1 MRANQAQQDQ
11 AVGIRYVGVRDL
23 HEDHLYGTRLAWLPG
38 QVHNVDATVAA
49 RMLMHK
55 DVYERA
61 DAVADRPVAGKA
73 NQVEQEQNRIQEQQ
87 LQRQSLLVNGEN
99 LLASLHEMNVEPD
112 TVLAALPSGITAMI
126 REEQLADLQDEQVLL
141 ILQI

>member
-23 HEDHLYGTRLAWLPG
+23 HEDHLYGTRLAWVPG
-38 QVHNVDATVAA
+38 QVHNVDAAIAV

-61 DAVADRPVAGKA
+61 DVEANKPVSGKS
-73 NQVEQEQNRIQEQQ
+73 NQVEQEQERVQEQQ
-87 LQRQSLLVNGEN
+87 LEDTRSAIAIMDKDALEQFAKTHFQIDLDKRKGLSN
-99 LLASLHEMNVEPD
+99 LRS
-112 TVLAALPSGITAMI
+112 
-126 REEQLADLQDEQVLL
+126 QVIGL
-141 ILQI
+141 IDQFGMQ

>member
-38 QVHNVDATVAA
+38 QVHNVDAAIAV

-61 DAVADRPVAGKA
+61 DVEANKPVSGKS
-73 NQVEQEQNRIQEQQ
+73 NQVEQEQESVQEQQ
-87 LQRQSLLVNGEN
+87 LDDTRSAIAIMDKDALEQFAKTHFQIDLDKRKGLSN
-99 LLASLHEMNVEPD
+99 LRS
-112 TVLAALPSGITAMI
+112 
-126 REEQLADLQDEQVLL
+126 QVIGL
-141 ILQI
+141 IDQFGMQ

>member
-38 QVHNVDATVAA
+38 QVHNVDAAIAV

-61 DAVADRPVAGKA
+61 DVEANKPVSGKS
-73 NQVEQEQNRIQEQQ
+73 NQVEQEQERVQELQ
-87 LQRQSLLVNGEN
+87 LDDTRSAIAIMDKDALEQFAKTHFQIDLDKRKGLSN
-99 LLASLHEMNVEPD
+99 LRS
-112 TVLAALPSGITAMI
+112 
-126 REEQLADLQDEQVLL
+126 QVIGL
-141 ILQI
+141 IDQFGMQ

>member
-1 MRANQAQQDQ
+1 MMANQVQQDQ

-38 QVHNVDATVAA
+38 QVHNVDAAIAV

-61 DAVADRPVAGKA
+61 DVEANKPVSGKS
-73 NQVEQEQNRIQEQQ
+73 NQVEQEQERVQEQQ
-87 LQRQSLLVNGEN
+87 LDDTRSAIAIMDKDALEQFAKTHFQIDLDKRKGLSN
-99 LLASLHEMNVEPD
+99 LRS
-112 TVLAALPSGITAMI
+112 
-126 REEQLADLQDEQVLL
+126 QVIGL
-141 ILQI
+141 IDQFGMQ

>member
-38 QVHNVDATVAA
+38 QVHNVDAAIAV

-61 DAVADRPVAGKA
+61 DVEANKPVSGKS
-73 NQVEQEQNRIQEQQ
+73 NQVEQEQERVQEQQ
-87 LQRQSLLVNGEN
+87 LEDTRSAIAIMDKDALEQFAKTHFQIDLDKRKGLSN
-99 LLASLHEMNVEPD
+99 LRS
-112 TVLAALPSGITAMI
+112 
-126 REEQLADLQDEQVLL
+126 QVIGL
-141 ILQI
+141 IDQFGMQ

>member
-1 MRANQAQQDQ
+1 MRVNQAQQDQ
-11 AVGIRYVGVRDL
+11 AVGIRYVGVRVL

-73 NQVEQEQNRIQEQQ
+73 NQVEQEQKRIQEQQ
-87 LQRQSLLVNGEN
+87 LEDTRSAIAIMDKDALEQYAKTHFQIDLDKRKGLSSLR
-99 LLASLHEMNVEPD
+99 S
-112 TVLAALPSGITAMI
+112 
-126 REEQLADLQDEQVLL
+126 QVVGL
-141 ILQI
+141 IDQFGMQ

>member
-1 MRANQAQQDQ
+1 MMANQAQQDQ

-38 QVHNVDATVAA
+38 QVHNVDAAIAV

-61 DAVADRPVAGKA
+61 DVEANKPVSGKS
-73 NQVEQEQNRIQEQQ
+73 NQVEQEQERVQEQQ
-87 LQRQSLLVNGEN
+87 LDDTRSAIAIMDKDALEQFAKTHFQIDLDKRKGLSSL
-99 LLASLHEMNVEPD
+99 
-112 TVLAALPSGITAMI
+112 
-126 REEQLADLQDEQVLL
+126 RLQVVGL
-141 ILQI
+141 IDQFGMQ

>member
-1 MRANQAQQDQ
+1 MMANQAQQDQ

-38 QVHNVDATVAA
+38 QVHNVDAAIAV

-61 DAVADRPVAGKA
+61 DVEANKPVSGKS
-73 NQVEQEQNRIQEQQ
+73 NQVEQEQERVQEQQ
-87 LQRQSLLVNGEN
+87 LDDTRSAIAIMDKDALEQFAKTHFQIDLDKRKGLSN
-99 LLASLHEMNVEPD
+99 LRS
-112 TVLAALPSGITAMI
+112 
-126 REEQLADLQDEQVLL
+126 QVIGL
-141 ILQI
+141 IDQFGMQ

>member
-1 MRANQAQQDQ
+1 MRVNQAQQDQ

-38 QVHNVDATVAA
+38 QVHNVDAAIAV

-61 DAVADRPVAGKA
+61 DVEADRPVAGKA
-73 NQVEQEQNRIQEQQ
+73 NQVEQEQKRIQEQQ
-87 LQRQSLLVNGEN
+87 LEDTRSAIAIMDKDALEQFAKTHFQIDLDKRKGLSN
-99 LLASLHEMNVEPD
+99 LRS
-112 TVLAALPSGITAMI
+112 
-126 REEQLADLQDEQVLL
+126 QVIGL
-141 ILQI
+141 IDQFGMQ

>member
-1 MRANQAQQDQ
+1 MRVNQAQQDQ

-38 QVHNVDATVAA
+38 QVHNVDAAIAV

-61 DAVADRPVAGKA
+61 DVEANKPVSGKS
-73 NQVEQEQNRIQEQQ
+73 NQVEQEQERVQEQQ
-87 LQRQSLLVNGEN
+87 LDDTRSAIAIMDKDALEQFAKTHFQIDLDKRKGLSSLR
-99 LLASLHEMNVEPD
+99 S
-112 TVLAALPSGITAMI
+112 
-126 REEQLADLQDEQVLL
+126 QVVGL
-141 ILQI
+141 IDQFGMQ

>member
-38 QVHNVDATVAA
+38 QVHNVDAAIAV

-61 DAVADRPVAGKA
+61 DVEANKPVSGKS
-73 NQVEQEQNRIQEQQ
+73 NQVEQEQERVQEQQ
-87 LQRQSLLVNGEN
+87 LDDTRSAIAIMDKDALEQFAKTHFQIDLDKRKGLSSLR
-99 LLASLHEMNVEPD
+99 S
-112 TVLAALPSGITAMI
+112 
-126 REEQLADLQDEQVLL
+126 QVIGL
-141 ILQI
+141 IDQFGMQ

>member
-38 QVHNVDATVAA
+38 QVHNVDAAIAV

-55 DVYERA
+55 DVFERA
-61 DAVADRPVAGKA
+61 DVEANKPVSGKS
-73 NQVEQEQNRIQEQQ
+73 NQVEQEQERVQEQQ
-87 LQRQSLLVNGEN
+87 LDDTRSAIAIMDKDALEQFAKTHFQIDLDKRKGLSN
-99 LLASLHEMNVEPD
+99 LRS
-112 TVLAALPSGITAMI
+112 
-126 REEQLADLQDEQVLL
+126 QVIGL
-141 ILQI
+141 IDQFGMQ

>member
-38 QVHNVDATVAA
+38 QVHNVDAAIAA

-73 NQVEQEQNRIQEQQ
+73 NQVEQEQERVQEQQ
-87 LQRQSLLVNGEN
+87 LDDTRSVIAIMDKDALEQFAKTHFQIDLDKRKGLSN
-99 LLASLHEMNVEPD
+99 LRS
-112 TVLAALPSGITAMI
+112 
-126 REEQLADLQDEQVLL
+126 QVIGL
-141 ILQI
+141 IDQFGMQ

>member
-38 QVHNVDATVAA
+38 QVHNVDAAIAV

-61 DAVADRPVAGKA
+61 DVETNKPVSGKS

-87 LQRQSLLVNGEN
+87 LEDTRSAIAIMDKDALEQYAKTHFQIDLDKRKGLSSL
-99 LLASLHEMNVEPD
+99 
-112 TVLAALPSGITAMI
+112 
-126 REEQLADLQDEQVLL
+126 RLQVVGL
-141 ILQI
+141 IDQFGMQ

>member
-1 MRANQAQQDQ
+1 MMANQAQQDQ

-38 QVHNVDATVAA
+38 QVHNVDAAIAV

-61 DAVADRPVAGKA
+61 DVEANKPVSGKS
-73 NQVEQEQNRIQEQQ
+73 NQVEQEQERVQEQQ
-87 LQRQSLLVNGEN
+87 LD
-99 LLASLHEMNVEPD
+99 D
-112 TVLAALPSGITAMI
+112 TRSAIAIMDKDAL
-126 REEQLADLQDEQVLL
+126 EQFAKTHFQIDLDKRKGLPTLRAQVIGL
-141 ILQI
+141 IDQFGMQ

>member
-1 MRANQAQQDQ
+1 MMANQAQQDQ

-38 QVHNVDATVAA
+38 QVHNVDATIAV

-61 DAVADRPVAGKA
+61 DVEANKPVSGKS
-73 NQVEQEQNRIQEQQ
+73 NQVEQEQERVQEQQ
-87 LQRQSLLVNGEN
+87 LDDTRSAIAIMDKDALEQFAKTHFQIDLDKRKGLSN
-99 LLASLHEMNVEPD
+99 LRS
-112 TVLAALPSGITAMI
+112 
-126 REEQLADLQDEQVLL
+126 QVIGL
-141 ILQI
+141 IDQFGMQ

>member
-1 MRANQAQQDQ
+1 MMANQAQQDQ

-38 QVHNVDATVAA
+38 QVHNVDAAIAV

-61 DAVADRPVAGKA
+61 DVEANKPVSGKS
-73 NQVEQEQNRIQEQQ
+73 NQVEQEQERVQEQQ
-87 LQRQSLLVNGEN
+87 LDDTRSAIAIMDKDALEQFAKTHFQIDLDKRKGLSN
-99 LLASLHEMNVEPD
+99 L
-112 TVLAALPSGITAMI
+112 
-126 REEQLADLQDEQVLL
+126 RLQVIGL
-141 ILQI
+141 IDQFGMQ

>member
-1 MRANQAQQDQ
+1 MTANQAQQDQ

-38 QVHNVDATVAA
+38 QVHNVDAAIAV

-61 DAVADRPVAGKA
+61 DVEANKPVSGKS
-73 NQVEQEQNRIQEQQ
+73 NQVEQEQERVQEQQ
-87 LQRQSLLVNGEN
+87 LDDTRSAIAIMDKDALEQFAKTHFQIDLDKRKGLSN
-99 LLASLHEMNVEPD
+99 LRS
-112 TVLAALPSGITAMI
+112 
-126 REEQLADLQDEQVLL
+126 QVIGL
-141 ILQI
+141 IDQFGMQ

>member
-1 MRANQAQQDQ
+1 MRVNQAQQDQ

-38 QVHNVDATVAA
+38 QVHNVDAAIAV

-61 DAVADRPVAGKA
+61 DVEANKPVSGKS
-73 NQVEQEQNRIQEQQ
+73 NQVEQEQERVQEQQ
-87 LQRQSLLVNGEN
+87 LDDTRSAIAIMDKDALEQFAKTHFQIDLDKRKGLSN
-99 LLASLHEMNVEPD
+99 LRS
-112 TVLAALPSGITAMI
+112 
-126 REEQLADLQDEQVLL
+126 QLIGL
-141 ILQI
+141 IDQFGMQ

>member
-1 MRANQAQQDQ
+1 MRAKQAQQDQ

-38 QVHNVDATVAA
+38 QVHNVDAAIAV

-61 DAVADRPVAGKA
+61 DVEANKPVSGKS
-73 NQVEQEQNRIQEQQ
+73 NQVEQEQERVQEQQ
-87 LQRQSLLVNGEN
+87 LDDTRSAIAIMDKDALEQFAKTHFQIDLDKRKGLSN
-99 LLASLHEMNVEPD
+99 LRS
-112 TVLAALPSGITAMI
+112 
-126 REEQLADLQDEQVLL
+126 QVIGL
-141 ILQI
+141 IDQFGMQ

>member
-1 MRANQAQQDQ
+1 MRVNQAQQDQ

-38 QVHNVDATVAA
+38 QVHNVDAAIAV

-61 DAVADRPVAGKA
+61 DVEANKPVSGKS
-73 NQVEQEQNRIQEQQ
+73 NQVEQEQERVQEQQ
-87 LQRQSLLVNGEN
+87 LDDTRSAIAIMDKDALEQFAKTHFQIDLDKRKGLSSLR
-99 LLASLHEMNVEPD
+99 S
-112 TVLAALPSGITAMI
+112 
-126 REEQLADLQDEQVLL
+126 QVIGL
-141 ILQI
+141 IDQFGMQ

>member
-1 MRANQAQQDQ
+1 MAYQAQQDQ

-38 QVHNVDATVAA
+38 QVHNVDATIAV

-61 DAVADRPVAGKA
+61 DVEANKPVAGKS
-73 NQVEQEQNRIQEQQ
+73 NQVEQEQERVQEQQ
-87 LQRQSLLVNGEN
+87 LEDTRSAIAIMDKDALEQFAKTHFQIDLDKRKGLSN
-99 LLASLHEMNVEPD
+99 LRS
-112 TVLAALPSGITAMI
+112 
-126 REEQLADLQDEQVLL
+126 QVIGL
-141 ILQI
+141 IDQFGMQ

>member
-1 MRANQAQQDQ
+1 MMANQAQQDQ

-38 QVHNVDATVAA
+38 QVHNVDAAIAV

-73 NQVEQEQNRIQEQQ
+73 NQVEQEQKRIQEQQ
-87 LQRQSLLVNGEN
+87 LEDTRSAIAIMDKDALEQFAKTHFQIDLDKRKGLSSLR
-99 LLASLHEMNVEPD
+99 S
-112 TVLAALPSGITAMI
+112 
-126 REEQLADLQDEQVLL
+126 QVIGL
-141 ILQI
+141 IDQFGMQ

>member
-1 MRANQAQQDQ
+1 MRVNQAQQDQ

-38 QVHNVDATVAA
+38 QVHNVDAAIAV

-61 DAVADRPVAGKA
+61 DVEANKPVSGKS
-73 NQVEQEQNRIQEQQ
+73 NQVEQEQERVQEQQ
-87 LQRQSLLVNGEN
+87 LDDTRSASAIMDKDALEQFAKTHFQIDLDKRKGLSN
-99 LLASLHEMNVEPD
+99 LRS
-112 TVLAALPSGITAMI
+112 
-126 REEQLADLQDEQVLL
+126 QVIGL
-141 ILQI
+141 IDQFGMQ

>member
-1 MRANQAQQDQ
+1 MMANQAQQDQ

-38 QVHNVDATVAA
+38 QVHNVDAAIAV

-61 DAVADRPVAGKA
+61 DVEANKPVSGKS
-73 NQVEQEQNRIQEQQ
+73 NQVEQEQERVQEQQ
-87 LQRQSLLVNGEN
+87 LDETRSAIAIMDKDALEQFARTHFQIDLDKRKGLSN
-99 LLASLHEMNVEPD
+99 LRS
-112 TVLAALPSGITAMI
+112 
-126 REEQLADLQDEQVLL
+126 QVIGL
-141 ILQI
+141 IDQFGMQ

>member
-38 QVHNVDATVAA
+38 QVHNVDAAIAV

-61 DAVADRPVAGKA
+61 DVEANKPVSGKS
-73 NQVEQEQNRIQEQQ
+73 NQVEQEQERVQEQQ
-87 LQRQSLLVNGEN
+87 LEDTRSAIAIMDKDALEQYAKTHFQIDLDKRKGLSSL
-99 LLASLHEMNVEPD
+99 
-112 TVLAALPSGITAMI
+112 
-126 REEQLADLQDEQVLL
+126 RLQVVGL
-141 ILQI
+141 IDQFGMQ

>member
-38 QVHNVDATVAA
+38 QVHNVDAAIAV

-61 DAVADRPVAGKA
+61 DVEANKPVSGKS
-73 NQVEQEQNRIQEQQ
+73 NQVEQEQERVQEQQ
-87 LQRQSLLVNGEN
+87 HDDTRSAIAIMDKDALEQFAKTHFQIDLDKRKGLSN
-99 LLASLHEMNVEPD
+99 LRS
-112 TVLAALPSGITAMI
+112 
-126 REEQLADLQDEQVLL
+126 QVIGL
-141 ILQI
+141 IDQFGMQ

>member
-1 MRANQAQQDQ
+1 MMANQAQQDQ

-38 QVHNVDATVAA
+38 QVHNVDAAIAV

-61 DAVADRPVAGKA
+61 DVEANKPVSGKS
-73 NQVEQEQNRIQEQQ
+73 NQVEQEQERVQEQQ
-87 LQRQSLLVNGEN
+87 LDDTRSAIAIMDKDALEQFAKTHFQIDLDKRKGLSSLR
-99 LLASLHEMNVEPD
+99 S
-112 TVLAALPSGITAMI
+112 
-126 REEQLADLQDEQVLL
+126 QVIGL
-141 ILQI
+141 IDQFGMQ

>member
-1 MRANQAQQDQ
+1 MRANQAQQDK

-38 QVHNVDATVAA
+38 QVHNVDAAIAV

-61 DAVADRPVAGKA
+61 DVEANKPVSGKS
-73 NQVEQEQNRIQEQQ
+73 NQVEQEQERVQEQQ
-87 LQRQSLLVNGEN
+87 LDDTRSAIAIMDKDALEQFAKTHFQIDLDKRKGLSSL
-99 LLASLHEMNVEPD
+99 
-112 TVLAALPSGITAMI
+112 
-126 REEQLADLQDEQVLL
+126 RLQVIGL
-141 ILQI
+141 IDQFGMQ

>member
-1 MRANQAQQDQ
+1 MMANQAQQDQ

-38 QVHNVDATVAA
+38 QVHNVDAAIAA

-61 DAVADRPVAGKA
+61 DVEANKPVSGKS
-73 NQVEQEQNRIQEQQ
+73 NQVEQEQERVQEQQ
-87 LQRQSLLVNGEN
+87 LDDTRSAIAIMDKDALEQYAKTHFQIDLDKRKGLSSL
-99 LLASLHEMNVEPD
+99 
-112 TVLAALPSGITAMI
+112 
-126 REEQLADLQDEQVLL
+126 RLQVVGL
-141 ILQI
+141 IDQFGMQ

>member
-38 QVHNVDATVAA
+38 QVHNVDAAIAV

-61 DAVADRPVAGKA
+61 DVEANKPVSGKS
-73 NQVEQEQNRIQEQQ
+73 NQVEQEQERVQEQQ
-87 LQRQSLLVNGEN
+87 LDDTRSAIAIMDKDALEQFAKTHFQIDLDKRKGLSN
-99 LLASLHEMNVEPD
+99 LRS
-112 TVLAALPSGITAMI
+112 
-126 REEQLADLQDEQVLL
+126 QVIGL
-141 ILQI
+141 IDQFGMQ

>member
-38 QVHNVDATVAA
+38 QVHNVDAAIAV

-61 DAVADRPVAGKA
+61 DVEANKPVSGKS
-73 NQVEQEQNRIQEQQ
+73 NQVEQEQERVQEQQ
-87 LQRQSLLVNGEN
+87 LDDTRSAIAIMDKDALEQFAKTHFQIDLDKRKGLSSL
-99 LLASLHEMNVEPD
+99 
-112 TVLAALPSGITAMI
+112 
-126 REEQLADLQDEQVLL
+126 RLQVIGL
-141 ILQI
+141 IDQFGMQ

>member
-1 MRANQAQQDQ
+1 MRVNQAQQDQ

-38 QVHNVDATVAA
+38 QVHNVDAAIAV

-61 DAVADRPVAGKA
+61 DVEANKPVSGKS
-73 NQVEQEQNRIQEQQ
+73 NQAEQEQERAQEQQ
-87 LQRQSLLVNGEN
+87 LDDTRSAIAIMDKDALEQFAKTHFQIDLDKRKGLSN
-99 LLASLHEMNVEPD
+99 LRS
-112 TVLAALPSGITAMI
+112 
-126 REEQLADLQDEQVLL
+126 QVIGL
-141 ILQI
+141 IDQFGMQ